1 MQRLNREESL
11 TSGVCLG
18 NGEKFTGFPC
28 ENLEEPSFEC
38 RLLVGQMIRAVFE
51 YGRCLSLEIIYNRLE
66 KILKKFGYPDEYVD
80 LKKFL
85 YGSDGSDAGFL
96 NSTLRS
102 PNIQALYSFVNK
114 SLYNEVSQTL
124 RSRGLLAER
133 RKCGSCMH
141 RAQSSPRVCQF
152 EHIRIGENSDG
163 LYNRYFGVERLS
175 SDEACSGYSRIKY
188 VTESLDSCNNPGH
201 PANTAHSVE
210 SVYNPEESAVW
221 RVDYSNFREWLINR
235 VLQAD
240 SAKRRQI
247 AQRQYD
253 SFVRISQLYVDHGG
267 DAIKVFLDEISD
279 NAKNRDSNRKR
290 LERDLLEMKTFFTEK
305 MSE

>member
-1 MQRLNREESL
+1 M
-11 TSGVCLG
+11 TTGVCLG
-18 NGEKFTGFPC
+18 SGEKFTGSPC
-28 ENLEEPSFEC
+28 ENLEESSLDC

-51 YGRCLSLEIIYNRLE
+51 HGRCLSLEIIYNRME

-85 YGSDGSDAGFL
+85 YGRDGSDAGFL

-141 RAQSSPRVCQF
+141 RAQSSPRVCQL

-163 LYNRYFGVERLS
+163 LYNRYFGLERLS
-175 SDEACSGYSRIKY
+175 SDEACSGYSRIRY
-188 VTESLDSCNNPGH
+188 STESLDSPNNPGQ
-201 PANTAHSVE
+201 PVNAVHSVE
-210 SVYNPEESAVW
+210 AAYNHEDSAIW

-235 VLQAD
+235 VLRAD

-253 SFVRISQLYVDHGG
+253 SFVRISQLYLDHG
-267 DAIKVFLDEISD
+267 DEAIKVFLDEISD

>member
-1 MQRLNREESL
+1 M
-11 TSGVCLG
+11 TTGVCLG
-18 NGEKFTGFPC
+18 SGEKFTGSPC
-28 ENLEEPSFEC
+28 ENLEEPSLDC

-51 YGRCLSLEIIYNRLE
+51 YGRCLSLEIIYNRTE
-66 KILKKFGYPDEYVD
+66 KILKKFEYPDEYVD

-85 YGSDGSDAGFL
+85 YGIDGSGAGFL

-141 RAQSSPRVCQF
+141 RAQSSPRVCQLQ
-152 EHIRIGENSDG
+152 HIRIGENSDG
-163 LYNRYFGVERLS
+163 FYNRYFGLERLS
-175 SDEACSGYSRIKY
+175 SDEACSGYSRIRY
-188 VTESLDSCNNPGH
+188 STESLDSPNNPGQ
-201 PANTAHSVE
+201 PVNAVHSVE
-210 SVYNPEESAVW
+210 AAYNHEDSAIW

-235 VLQAD
+235 VLRAD

-253 SFVRISQLYVDHGG
+253 SFVRISQLYLDHG
-267 DAIKVFLDEISD
+267 DEAIKVFLDEISD